1 MDLPRSR
8 AGRVA
13 LGAGAISLL
22 ALGVYTA
29 LLLALGEDGIRPAFP
44 LLMVALVSGL
54 AASSAVVV
62 AVFVHRDRS
71 RATVGCLGVA
81 GALFALLVL
90 FIVGDIAAGAG
101 PRYMMVQVEMP
112 GAPLNPRVSYTRAAK
127 GDSRITIRVT
137 NRSDQPANFGLVQMV
152 DEAGAGE
159 AFAGRGGRNLPA
171 VDGQLRAW
179 TRPGE
184 PTLISWST
192 GKPVPLP
199 VVVEGASPPPR
210 PAALSRAIP
219 AGETISFTLSK
230 NLRPRS
236 TFFVF
241 SDIPGELPATVNGFQ
256 TE

>member
-1 MDLPRSR
+1 MDVPRPR

-13 LGAGAISLL
+13 LGAGAMSLV
-22 ALGVYTA
+22 ALGVYAA

-54 AASSAVVV
+54 AATAAVAV

-81 GALFALLVL
+81 GVLFALLVL
-90 FIVGDIAAGAG
+90 FIVGDIAAGVG
-101 PRYMMVQVEMP
+101 PRYMTVQVEMP
-112 GAPLNPRVSYTRAAK
+112 GAPLHPRVSYTRAAK
-127 GDSRITIRVT
+127 GDSRITMRVT
-137 NRSDQPANFGLVQMV
+137 NRSDQPLRFGLVQMV
-152 DEAGAGE
+152 DESGVGQ

-184 PTLISWST
+184 PTLITWST

-199 VVVEGASPPPR
+199 VVAEGASPPPR
-210 PAALSRAIP
+210 PAGLSREIP
-219 AGETISFTLSK
+219 AGETVTFTLSK
-230 NLRPRS
+230 NLPPRS

-241 SDIPGELPATVNGFQ
+241 SDTPGELTTTVNGFQ